1 MDGNRIIAVISTLLA
16 AFLAVYTHQVTT
28 PSVDLQPEVDKL
40 SSCEDTDD
48 NAFSTCSARDN
59 FEEETMGDPSAEV
72 SSIYDLKYTSIDGTE
87 ELMEKYRG
95 HVLLVVNVASK
106 CGYTCV
112 NYEQLTELYT
122 KYAESEGLR
131 ILAFPCNQF
140 MGQEP
145 LGEKEIKEFAATYN
159 VQYDMSSKVDV
170 NGDNTHPVWKFL
182 KKQQG
187 GFMGDFIKWNFTK
200 FLVDKNGNVVKRYA
214 PTTNPKDLEKD
225 LLTYFKEGS

>member
-1 MDGNRIIAVISTLLA
+1 MISTLLA
-16 AFLAVYTHQVTT
+16 AFLAIYTAQVTT
-28 PSVDLQPEVDKL
+28 PSAALEVDKL
-40 SSCEDTDD
+40 SSCDD
-48 NAFSTCSARDN
+48 ANDDSFSTCPVSDNSEN
-59 FEEETMGDPSAEV
+59 FEEGNMGDPSAEV
-72 SSIYDLKYTSIDGTE
+72 SSLYDLKYTSIDGTE

-225 LLTYFKEGS
+225 LLTYFKESS